1 MIRTDFRLP
10 FAVFA
15 CKKNVQIF
23 KIYSLIAEYKDK
35 PTEFSINCV
44 DPLNRS
50 ALIAAI
56 ENENIELI
64 RLLLDAGI
72 QVKDALLHAIS
83 EEYVEAVETL
93 LYYEETNHEPGKPYV
108 SSFESFSFINHC
120 MSIASI
126 ECFTREFQFS
136 FFFSLNLRWRWRR
149 RWCRHDEM

>member
-1 MIRTDFRLP
+1 M
-10 FAVFA
+10 
-15 CKKNVQIF
+15 
-23 KIYSLIAEYKDK
+23 IAEYKDK

-64 RLLLDAGI
+64 RLLLEAGI

-108 SSFESFSFINHC
+108 SSEKFKSFFSFVL
-120 MSIASI
+120 
-126 ECFTREFQFS
+126 TRFLYNVRGGGVELGS
-136 FFFSLNLRWRWRR
+136 HR
-149 RWCRHDEM
+149 